1 MRLLVADLE
10 EIVLVVQSI
19 VLLKVPSHVAMLI
32 SVLFLCVIL
41 L

>member
-1 MRLLVADLE
+1 MADLE

-19 VLLKVPSHVAMLI
+19 VLLTVPSRVAMLI